1 MYEAIS
7 VAILKVSESYN
18 DILQGLQDIIAEAK
32 DIQTITINDVAYQI
46 QLFLRGDWNFLSV
59 ICGIESATSEYACIW
74 CKCSKLERCKMKLKW
89 STDQ

>member
-32 DIQTITINDVAYQI
+32 DIQTITILMLLTKYSFSSGVIRNFYQ
-46 QLFLRGDWNFLSV
+46 L
-59 ICGIESATSEYACIW
+59 YAV
-74 CKCSKLERCKMKLKW
+74 
-89 STDQ
+89 